1 MRASVPVFTRR
12 ALAIALAF
20 SVFTPITLV
29 NLAVVTTSA
38 QAKTRKPSIAEINE
52 AKKKEAEK
60 KAAADRAKAKLTAAS
75 NQLKVLTAKA
85 VAARNRYLQ
94 EVKKLEIATK
104 KAEAAK
110 KKEDVAT
117 AKSNK
122 AQTAVVA
129 SKTHIGRVAANAYIM
144 GSGFTDFDSILHA
157 DGPQDLMDRLST
169 LDAVGE
175 NNSSILLRLKV
186 AEESARLAKIEAEEA
201 RAEAVAA
208 RKEQADA
215 TARVAAAKKEA
226 DEARDAQ
233 EAEVKKL
240 QQMQNQL
247 IVELLSARKKR
258 VTLEQQRQLAIL
270 EEALAARA
278 EQTDVKAKIWP
289 VNGIG
294 FSNGRTTIRSNEEM
308 RVNAIEYARKQV
320 LARKPYVWGSEG
332 PNSFDCSG
340 LVYAAY
346 RSAGLGYPG
355 WDRVNSRIYY
365 SWTKRIP
372 LNELQPGDLLY
383 YSYKPDI
390 STIHHITIYAGNGM
404 MWEAH
409 NTKKGL
415 LYSSIYSIPGLI
427 PFGGRV

>member
-1 MRASVPVFTRR
+1 VYVKR
-12 ALAIALAF
+12 ALSIVLSVALV
-20 SVFTPITLV
+20 STLNISA
-29 NLAVVTTSA
+29 NLVSA
-38 QAKTRKPSIAEINE
+38 EAKTRKPTIAEINE
-52 AKKKEAEK
+52 AKAKEAAK
-60 KAAADRAKAKLTAAS
+60 KAAADRAKAQLAAAS
-75 NQLKVLTAKA
+75 NVLRTLTAKA

-94 EVKKLEIATK
+94 ELKKLEIATK
-104 KAEAAK
+104 KAQAAQKKEAAAIK
-110 KKEDVAT
+110 
-117 AKSNK
+117 KSNL
-122 AQTAVVA
+122 AQTAVIA
-129 SKTHIGRVAANAYIM
+129 SKNHIGKVAANAYIM

-208 RKEQADA
+208 RKEQAEA
-215 TARVAAAKKEA
+215 TARVAEAKKEA
-226 DEARDAQ
+226 DLARAAQ
-233 EAEVKKL
+233 EEEVKKL
-240 QQMQNQL
+240 QKMQDKL
-247 IVELLSARKKR
+247 IAELLSARKKR

-270 EEALAARA
+270 EEALASRA
-278 EQTDVKAKIWP
+278 EQTTGQAKIWS

-294 FSNGRTTIRSNEEM
+294 FSKGRTTIRSNEEI
-308 RVNAIEYARKQV
+308 RAKAVEYARKQV
-320 LARKPYVWGSEG
+320 LARKPYVWGNEG

-346 RSAGLGYPG
+346 RSAGLGYPE

-365 SWTKRIP
+365 SWTKRVPIS
-372 LNELQPGDLLY
+372 ELQPGDLLY

-409 NTKKGL
+409 NTRKGL

>member
-1 MRASVPVFTRR
+1 MRARVHVFARR
-12 ALAIALAF
+12 AL
-20 SVFTPITLV
+20 SVLLVSTLFLPLTV
-29 NLAVVTTSA
+29 SVSA
-38 QAKTRKPSIAEINE
+38 DAKTRKPSIAEINE

-60 KAAADRAKAKLTAAS
+60 KAAAERAKAKLNAAS
-75 NQLKVLTAKA
+75 NELKILTAKA
-85 VAARNRYLQ
+85 IAARNRYLQ
-94 EVKKLEIATK
+94 EVKKLAIATK
-104 KAEAAK
+104 KAEVAR
-110 KKEDVAT
+110 KKEEA
-117 AKSNK
+117 AIKKSNI
-122 AQTAVVA
+122 AQSAVIA
-129 SKTHIGRVAANAYIM
+129 SKNHIGKVAANAYIM

-186 AEESARLAKIEAEEA
+186 AEEAARLAKIEAEQA

-208 RKEQADA
+208 RQEQADA

-226 DEARDAQ
+226 DQARDAQ

-240 QQMQNQL
+240 QKMQNQL
-247 IVELLSARKKR
+247 IAELLSARKKR

-278 EQTDVKAKIWP
+278 EQTTGQAKIWP

-294 FSNGRTTIRSNEEM
+294 FSNGRTTIRSNEEI
-308 RVNAIEYARKQV
+308 RTKAVAYAKKQV
-320 LARKPYVWGSEG
+320 LARKPYVWGNEG

-340 LVYAAY
+340 LVFAAY

-365 SWTKRIP
+365 SWTKRVP
-372 LNELQPGDLLY
+372 LNELLPGDLLY
-383 YSYKPDI
+383 YSYKADI

-409 NTKKGL
+409 NTRKGL

>member
-1 MRASVPVFTRR
+1 MRARVHVFARR
-12 ALAIALAF
+12 AL
-20 SVFTPITLV
+20 SVLLVSTLFLPHTFLV
-29 NLAVVTTSA
+29 AA
-38 QAKTRKPSIAEINE
+38 DAKTRKPSIAEINE

-60 KAAADRAKAKLTAAS
+60 KAAAERAKAKLNAAS
-75 NQLKVLTAKA
+75 NELKILTAKA
-85 VAARNRYLQ
+85 IAARNRYLQ
-94 EVKKLEIATK
+94 EVKKLAIATK
-104 KAEAAK
+104 KAEVAR
-110 KKEDVAT
+110 KKEEA
-117 AKSNK
+117 AIKKSNI
-122 AQTAVVA
+122 AQSAVIA
-129 SKTHIGRVAANAYIM
+129 SKNHIGKVAANAYIM

-186 AEESARLAKIEAEEA
+186 AEEAARLAKIEAEQA

-208 RKEQADA
+208 RQEQADA

-226 DEARDAQ
+226 DQARDAQ

-240 QQMQNQL
+240 QKMQNQL
-247 IVELLSARKKR
+247 IAELLSARKKR

-278 EQTDVKAKIWP
+278 EQTTGQAKIWP

-294 FSNGRTTIRSNEEM
+294 FSNGRTTIRSNEEI
-308 RVNAIEYARKQV
+308 RTKAVAYAKKQV
-320 LARKPYVWGSEG
+320 LARKPYVWGNEG

-340 LVYAAY
+340 LVFAAY

-365 SWTKRIP
+365 SWTKRVP
-372 LNELQPGDLLY
+372 LNELLPGDLLY
-383 YSYKPDI
+383 YSYKADI

-409 NTKKGL
+409 NTRKGL

>member
-1 MRASVPVFTRR
+1 MRASVHVFTKR
-12 ALAIALAF
+12 ALALLLVSTLFLPSAMATQALG
-20 SVFTPITLV
+20 
-29 NLAVVTTSA
+29 
-38 QAKTRKPSIAEINE
+38 KTRKPSIAEIND
-52 AKKKEAEK
+52 AKQKEAEK
-60 KAAADRAKAKLTAAS
+60 KAAADRAKAKLNAAS
-75 NQLKVLTAKA
+75 NQLKILTAKA

-94 EVKKLEIATK
+94 EVKKLQIATK

-110 KKEDVAT
+110 KKEDIAI

-122 AQTAVVA
+122 AQNAVVE
-129 SKTHIGRVAANAYIM
+129 SKNHIGKVAANAYIM

-186 AEESARLAKIEAEEA
+186 AEESARLAKIEAEQA

-215 TARVAAAKKEA
+215 TMRVAAAKKEA
-226 DEARDAQ
+226 DQARDAQ
-233 EAEVKKL
+233 EVEVKKL
-240 QQMQNQL
+240 QKMQNQL
-247 IVELLSARKKR
+247 IAELLSARKKR

-294 FSNGRTTIRSNEEM
+294 FTNGRTTIRSNETIRLKAVEF
-308 RVNAIEYARKQV
+308 ASKQV

-340 LVYAAY
+340 LVYASY
-346 RSAGLGYPG
+346 RAAGLGYPG

-365 SWTKRIP
+365 SWTKRVP
-372 LNELQPGDLLY
+372 LDQLQPGDLLY
-383 YSYKPDI
+383 YSYKADI

>member
-1 MRASVPVFTRR
+1 VLLAS
-12 ALAIALAF
+12 ALFLPLNVSIPADAR
-20 SVFTPITLV
+20 
-29 NLAVVTTSA
+29 
-38 QAKTRKPSIAEINE
+38 TRKPTIAEINE
-52 AKKKEAEK
+52 AKKREAER
-60 KAAADRAKAKLTAAS
+60 KAAADRAKAQLNEAT
-75 NQLKVLTAKA
+75 NVLKVLTVKA

-104 KAEAAK
+104 KAEAAR
-110 KKEDVAT
+110 KKEEAAVK
-117 AKSNK
+117 KSNI
-122 AQTAVVA
+122 AQSAVIT
-129 SKTHIGRVAANAYIM
+129 SKNHIGKVAANAYIM

-169 LDAVGE
+169 LDAVGK

-208 RKEQADA
+208 RQEQADA
-215 TARVAAAKKEA
+215 TARVATAEKEA
-226 DEARDAQ
+226 DQARDAQ
-233 EAEVKKL
+233 EAEVEKL
-240 QQMQNQL
+240 QKMQNQL
-247 IVELLSARKKR
+247 IAELLSARKKR

-278 EQTDVKAKIWP
+278 EQTTGQLRIWP

-294 FSNGRTTIRSNEEM
+294 FSNGRTTIRSNEEI
-308 RVNAIEYARKQV
+308 RANAVAYARKQV
-320 LARKPYVWGSEG
+320 LARKPYVWGNEG

-340 LVYAAY
+340 LVFAAY

-365 SWTKRIP
+365 SWTKRVP
-372 LNELQPGDLLY
+372 LNELIPGDLLY

-409 NTKKGL
+409 NTRKGL

>member
-1 MRASVPVFTRR
+1 M
-12 ALAIALAF
+12 ALAAALIL
-20 SVFTPITLV
+20 PIITV
-29 NLAVVTTSA
+29 APA
-38 QAKTRKPSIAEINE
+38 DARTRKPSIAEINE
-52 AKKKEAEK
+52 AKKKEAAK
-60 KAAADRAKAKLTAAS
+60 KAAAEKAKAQLKAAS
-75 NQLKVLTAKA
+75 NQLKLLTTKA
-85 VAARNRYLQ
+85 IAARNRYLQ

-104 KAEAAK
+104 KAEAAQ
-110 KKEDVAT
+110 KKEDIAV
-117 AKSNK
+117 AKSKK
-122 AQTAVVA
+122 AESAVVD
-129 SKTHIGRVAANAYIM
+129 SKQHIGKVAANAYIM

-186 AEESARLAKIEAEEA
+186 AEESARLAKIDAEEA

-215 TARVAAAKKEA
+215 TARVQAAKKEA
-226 DEARDAQ
+226 DQARDAQ
-233 EAEVKKL
+233 ETEVKKL
-240 QQMQNQL
+240 QKMQNQL
-247 IVELLSARKKR
+247 IAELLSARKKR

-278 EQTDVKAKIWP
+278 EQTSGQAKIWP

-294 FSNGRTTIRSNEEM
+294 FSNGRTTIRSTEQI
-308 RVNAIEYARKQV
+308 RANAVEYAKKQV
-320 LARKPYVWGSEG
+320 MARKPYVWGSEG

-340 LVYAAY
+340 LVFAAY

-372 LNELQPGDLLY
+372 INELQPGDLLY
-383 YSYKPDI
+383 YSYKADI

-409 NTKKGL
+409 NTRKGL

>member
-1 MRASVPVFTRR
+1 MRASVHVSVRR
-12 ALAIALAF
+12 AF
-20 SVFTPITLV
+20 SVL
-29 NLAVVTTSA
+29 LASA
-38 QAKTRKPSIAEINE
+38 LFLPLNVSISADARTRKPTIAEINE
-52 AKKKEAEK
+52 AKKREAER
-60 KAAADRAKAKLTAAS
+60 KAAADRAKAQLNEAT
-75 NQLKVLTAKA
+75 NVLKVLTVKA

-104 KAEAAK
+104 KAEAAR
-110 KKEDVAT
+110 KKEEAAVK
-117 AKSNK
+117 KSNI
-122 AQTAVVA
+122 AQSAVIT
-129 SKTHIGRVAANAYIM
+129 SKNHIGKVAANAYIM

-169 LDAVGE
+169 LDAVGK

-208 RKEQADA
+208 RQEQADA
-215 TARVAAAKKEA
+215 TARVATAEKEA
-226 DEARDAQ
+226 DQARDAQ
-233 EAEVKKL
+233 EAEVEKL
-240 QQMQNQL
+240 QKMQNQL
-247 IVELLSARKKR
+247 IAELLSARKKR

-278 EQTDVKAKIWP
+278 EQTTWQARIWP

-294 FSNGRTTIRSNEEM
+294 FSNGRTTIRSNEEI
-308 RVNAIEYARKQV
+308 RANAVAYARKQV
-320 LARKPYVWGSEG
+320 LARKPYVWGNEG

-340 LVYAAY
+340 LVFAAY

-365 SWTKRIP
+365 SWTKRVP
-372 LNELQPGDLLY
+372 LNELIPGDLLY

-409 NTKKGL
+409 NTRKGL

>member
-1 MRASVPVFTRR
+1 MHVFAKRAFTVIV
-12 ALAIALAF
+12 AIALLSPLSLQVQAD
-20 SVFTPITLV
+20 
-29 NLAVVTTSA
+29 
-38 QAKTRKPSIAEINE
+38 AKTRKPSIAEIND
-52 AKKKEAEK
+52 AKAKEAQK
-60 KAAADRAKAKLTAAS
+60 KAEADLAKAKLAAAS
-75 NQLKVLTAKA
+75 SQLRMLTIKA

-104 KAEAAK
+104 KAEAAQ
-110 KKEDVAT
+110 KKEQA
-117 AKSNK
+117 AIKKSNL
-122 AQTAVVA
+122 AQGAVVA
-129 SKTHIGRVAANAYIM
+129 SKTHIGKVAANAYIM
-144 GSGFTDFDSILHA
+144 GSGFADFDSLLHA

-175 NNSSILLRLKV
+175 NNNSILLKLKV
-186 AEESARLAKIEAEEA
+186 AEESARLAKIDAEQA

-215 TARVAAAKKEA
+215 TARVESAKKEA
-226 DEARDAQ
+226 DAARNAQ
-233 EAEVKKL
+233 DLEVKKL
-240 QQMQNQL
+240 QKMQNQL
-247 IVELLSARKKR
+247 IAELLSARKKR

-278 EQTDVKAKIWP
+278 DQTSGQAKIWP
-289 VNGIG
+289 VNGVG
-294 FSNGRTTIRSNEEM
+294 FSNGRTTIRSNDTI
-308 RVNAIEYARKQV
+308 RSRALEYAKTQV

-340 LVYAAY
+340 LVFAAY
-346 RSAGLGYPG
+346 RAAGLGYPG

-365 SWTKRIP
+365 SWTKRVP
-372 LNELQPGDLLY
+372 LDQLQPGDLIF
-383 YSYKPDI
+383 YSYQADI

-409 NTKKGL
+409 NTRNGL

>member
-1 MRASVPVFTRR
+1 MHVFAKRAFTVIV
-12 ALAIALAF
+12 AIALLSPLSLQVQAD
-20 SVFTPITLV
+20 
-29 NLAVVTTSA
+29 
-38 QAKTRKPSIAEINE
+38 AKTRKPSIAEIND
-52 AKKKEAEK
+52 AKAKEAQK
-60 KAAADRAKAKLTAAS
+60 KAEADLAKAKLAAAS
-75 NQLKVLTAKA
+75 TQLRMLTIKA

-104 KAEAAK
+104 KAEAAQ
-110 KKEDVAT
+110 KKEQA
-117 AKSNK
+117 AIKKSNL
-122 AQTAVVA
+122 AQGAVVA
-129 SKTHIGRVAANAYIM
+129 SKTHIGKVAANAYIM
-144 GSGFTDFDSILHA
+144 GSGFADFDSLLHA

-175 NNSSILLRLKV
+175 NNNSILLKLKV
-186 AEESARLAKIEAEEA
+186 AEESARLAKIDAEQA

-215 TARVAAAKKEA
+215 TARVESAKKEA
-226 DEARDAQ
+226 DAARNAQ
-233 EAEVKKL
+233 DLEVKKL
-240 QQMQNQL
+240 QKMQNQL
-247 IVELLSARKKR
+247 IAELLSARKKR

-278 EQTDVKAKIWP
+278 DQTSGQAKIWP
-289 VNGIG
+289 VNGVG
-294 FSNGRTTIRSNEEM
+294 FSNGRTTIRSNDTI
-308 RVNAIEYARKQV
+308 RAKALEYAKTQV

-340 LVYAAY
+340 LVFAAY
-346 RSAGLGYPG
+346 RAAGLGYPG

-365 SWTKRIP
+365 SWTKRVP
-372 LNELQPGDLLY
+372 LDQLQPGDLIF
-383 YSYKPDI
+383 YSYQADI

-409 NTKKGL
+409 NTRNGL

>member
-1 MRASVPVFTRR
+1 MHVFAKRAFTVMV
-12 ALAIALAF
+12 AIALL
-20 SVFTPITLV
+20 STLSLQV
-29 NLAVVTTSA
+29 QAD
-38 QAKTRKPSIAEINE
+38 AKTRKPSIAEIND
-52 AKKKEAEK
+52 AKAKEAQK
-60 KAAADRAKAKLTAAS
+60 KAEADQAKAKLAAAS
-75 NQLKVLTAKA
+75 NKLRNLTIKA
-85 VAARNRYLQ
+85 IAARNRYLS

-104 KAEAAK
+104 KAEAAQ
-110 KKEDVAT
+110 KKEQA
-117 AKSNK
+117 AINKSNL
-122 AQTAVVA
+122 AQGAVVA
-129 SKTHIGRVAANAYIM
+129 SKTHIGKVAANAYMM
-144 GSGFTDFDSILHA
+144 GSGFADFDSLLHA

-175 NNSSILLRLKV
+175 NNNSILLKLKV
-186 AEESARLAKIEAEEA
+186 AEESARLAKIDAEQA

-215 TARVAAAKKEA
+215 TARVESAKKEA
-226 DEARDAQ
+226 DAARNAQ
-233 EAEVKKL
+233 DLEVKKL
-240 QQMQNQL
+240 QKMQNQL
-247 IVELLSARKKR
+247 IAELLSARKKR

-278 EQTDVKAKIWP
+278 DQTSGQAKIWP
-289 VNGIG
+289 VNGVG
-294 FSNGRTTIRSNEEM
+294 FSNGRTTIRSNDTI
-308 RVNAIEYARKQV
+308 RSKALEYAKTQV

-340 LVYAAY
+340 LVFAAY
-346 RSAGLGYPG
+346 RAAGLGYPG

-365 SWTKRIP
+365 SWTKRVP
-372 LNELQPGDLLY
+372 LDQLQPGDLIF
-383 YSYKPDI
+383 YSYQADI

-409 NTKKGL
+409 NTRNGL

>member
-1 MRASVPVFTRR
+1 MRARVHVFIKR
-12 ALAIALAF
+12 ALSVVLSLTLLATINF
-20 SVFTPITLV
+20 SAHI
-29 NLAVVTTSA
+29 TSA
-38 QAKTRKPSIAEINE
+38 EAKTRKPTIAEINE

-60 KAAADRAKAKLTAAS
+60 KAAADKAKAQLNAAS

-94 EVKKLEIATK
+94 ELKKLEIATK
-104 KAEAAK
+104 KAEIAR
-110 KKEDVAT
+110 KKEDA
-117 AKSNK
+117 ANKKSNA
-122 AQTAVVA
+122 AQVAVVS
-129 SKTHIGRVAANAYIM
+129 SKNHIGKVAANAYIM

-186 AEESARLAKIEAEEA
+186 AEESARLAKIDAEEA
-201 RAEAVAA
+201 RVEAVAA

-226 DEARDAQ
+226 DQARAAQ
-233 EAEVKKL
+233 EVEVKKL
-240 QQMQNQL
+240 QQMQDKL
-247 IVELLSARKKR
+247 IAELLSARKKR

-278 EQTDVKAKIWP
+278 EQTDVKAKVWP

-294 FSNGRTTIRSNEEM
+294 FTTGRTTIRSNESI
-308 RVNAIEYARKQV
+308 RTNAVAFAKKQV
-320 LARKPYVWGSEG
+320 IARKPYVWGNEG

-346 RSAGLGYPG
+346 RSAGLGYPE

-383 YSYKPDI
+383 YSYKADI

-409 NTKKGL
+409 NTRKGL

>member
-1 MRASVPVFTRR
+1 MHVFIKR
-12 ALAIALAF
+12 ALSVVLSLTLLATINF
-20 SVFTPITLV
+20 SAHI
-29 NLAVVTTSA
+29 TSA
-38 QAKTRKPSIAEINE
+38 EAKTRKPTIAEINE

-60 KAAADRAKAKLTAAS
+60 KAAADKAKAQLNAAS

-94 EVKKLEIATK
+94 ELKKLEIATK
-104 KAEAAK
+104 KAEIAR
-110 KKEDVAT
+110 KKEDA
-117 AKSNK
+117 ANKKSNA
-122 AQTAVVA
+122 AQVAVVS
-129 SKTHIGRVAANAYIM
+129 SKNHIGKVAANAYIM

-186 AEESARLAKIEAEEA
+186 AEE
-201 RAEAVAA
+201 
-208 RKEQADA
+208 QADA

-226 DEARDAQ
+226 DQARAAQ
-233 EAEVKKL
+233 EVEVKKL
-240 QQMQNQL
+240 QQMQDKL
-247 IVELLSARKKR
+247 IAELLSARKKR

-278 EQTDVKAKIWP
+278 EQTDVKAKVWP

-294 FSNGRTTIRSNEEM
+294 FTKGRTTIRSNESI
-308 RVNAIEYARKQV
+308 RTNAVAFAKKQV
-320 LARKPYVWGSEG
+320 IARKPYVWGNEG

-346 RSAGLGYPG
+346 RSAGLGYPE

-383 YSYKPDI
+383 YSYKADI

-409 NTKKGL
+409 NTRKGL

>member
-1 MRASVPVFTRR
+1 VFAKR
-12 ALAIALAF
+12 ALSIALVTALIL
-20 SVFTPITLV
+20 P
-29 NLAVVTTSA
+29 VVTSA
-38 QAKTRKPSIAEINE
+38 AADARTRKPSIAEINE

-60 KAAADRAKAKLTAAS
+60 KAAAERAKAKLAQAS
-75 NQLKVLTAKA
+75 NQLKLLTAKA
-85 VAARNRYLQ
+85 VAARNRYLG
-94 EVKKLEIATK
+94 EVKKLQIATK
-104 KAEAAK
+104 KAEAAQR
-110 KKEDVAT
+110 KEA
-117 AKSNK
+117 AAIKKSNL

-129 SKTHIGRVAANAYIM
+129 SKNHIGKVAANAYIM
-144 GSGFTDFDSILHA
+144 GSGFTDIDSLLNA
-157 DGPQDLMDRLST
+157 DGPQELMDRLST

-175 NNSSILLRLKV
+175 NNNSILLRLKV
-186 AEESARLAKIEAEEA
+186 AEESARLAKVEAEEA

-226 DEARDAQ
+226 DAARDAQ
-233 EAEVKKL
+233 ETEVKKL
-240 QQMQNQL
+240 QKMQNQL
-247 IVELLSARKKR
+247 IAELLSARKKR

-278 EQTDVKAKIWP
+278 EQTNVKAKIWP

-294 FSNGRTTIRSNEEM
+294 FGNGRSTIRSNEEI
-308 RVNAIEYARKQV
+308 RAKAVEYAKRQV
-320 LARKPYVWGSEG
+320 LARKPYVWGNEG

-340 LVYAAY
+340 LVYAAF

>member
-1 MRASVPVFTRR
+1 MFAKR
-12 ALAIALAF
+12 ALSIALA
-20 SVFTPITLV
+20 TALILP
-29 NLAVVTTSA
+29 VVTSA
-38 QAKTRKPSIAEINE
+38 AADARTRKPSIAEINE

-60 KAAADRAKAKLTAAS
+60 KAAAERAKAKLAQAS
-75 NQLKVLTAKA
+75 NQLKLLTAKA
-85 VAARNRYLQ
+85 VAARNRYLG
-94 EVKKLEIATK
+94 EVKKLQIATK
-104 KAEAAK
+104 KAEAAQR
-110 KKEDVAT
+110 KEEA
-117 AKSNK
+117 AIKKSNL

-129 SKTHIGRVAANAYIM
+129 SKNHIGKVAANAYIM
-144 GSGFTDFDSILHA
+144 GSGFTDIDSLLNA
-157 DGPQDLMDRLST
+157 DGPQELMDRLST

-175 NNSSILLRLKV
+175 NNNSILLRLKV
-186 AEESARLAKIEAEEA
+186 AEESARLAKVEAEEA

-226 DEARDAQ
+226 DAARDAQ
-233 EAEVKKL
+233 ETEVKKL
-240 QQMQNQL
+240 QKMQNQL
-247 IVELLSARKKR
+247 IAELLSARKKR

-278 EQTDVKAKIWP
+278 EQTNVKAKIWP

-294 FSNGRTTIRSNEEM
+294 FGNGRSTIRSNEEI
-308 RVNAIEYARKQV
+308 RAKAVEYAKRQV
-320 LARKPYVWGSEG
+320 LARKPYVWGNEG

-340 LVYAAY
+340 LVYAAF

>member
-1 MRASVPVFTRR
+1 MRVRVHVLQKR
-12 ALAIALAF
+12 ALSSLL
-20 SVFTPITLV
+20 SLTL
-29 NLAVVTTSA
+29 LTTLSLTAPLTSA
-38 QAKTRKPSIAEINE
+38 DAKTRKPSIAEINDAKAKE
-52 AKKKEAEK
+52 AAKKG
-60 KAAADRAKAKLTAAS
+60 AADKAKAKLAAAS

-94 EVKKLEIATK
+94 ELKKLEIATA
-104 KAEAAK
+104 KAQAAQ
-110 KKEDVAT
+110 KKEDA
-117 AKSNK
+117 AIKKSNL
-122 AQTAVVA
+122 AQAAVIT
-129 SKTHIGRVAANAYIM
+129 SKNHIGRVAANAYIM

-186 AEESARLAKIEAEEA
+186 AEETARLSKIEAEQA
-201 RAEAVAA
+201 RAAAVAA

-215 TARVAAAKKEA
+215 TARVAQAKKEA
-226 DEARDAQ
+226 DQARAAQ
-233 EAEVKKL
+233 EEEVKKL
-240 QQMQNQL
+240 QKMQDKL
-247 IVELLSARKKR
+247 LAELLSARKKR

-270 EEALAARA
+270 EEALASRA
-278 EQTDVKAKIWP
+278 EQTSGQAKIWP

-294 FSNGRTTIRSNEEM
+294 FSNGRTTIRSNEVI
-308 RVNAIEYARKQV
+308 RAKAVEYAKKQV
-320 LARKPYVWGSEG
+320 LARKPYIWGSEG

-340 LVYAAY
+340 LVFASY

-365 SWTKRIP
+365 SWTKRVPIS
-372 LNELQPGDLLY
+372 ELQPGDLIF
-383 YSYKPDI
+383 YSYKADI

-409 NTKKGL
+409 NTRMGL

>member
-1 MRASVPVFTRR
+1 MFQKR
-12 ALAIALAF
+12 ALSVALAAALIL
-20 SVFTPITLV
+20 PIITV
-29 NLAVVTTSA
+29 APA
-38 QAKTRKPSIAEINE
+38 DARTRKPSIAEINE
-52 AKKKEAEK
+52 AKKKEAAK
-60 KAAADRAKAKLTAAS
+60 KAAAEKAKAQLKAAS
-75 NQLKVLTAKA
+75 NQLKLLTTKA
-85 VAARNRYLQ
+85 IAARNRYLQ

-104 KAEAAK
+104 KAEAAQ
-110 KKEDVAT
+110 KKEDIAV
-117 AKSNK
+117 AKSKK
-122 AQTAVVA
+122 AESAVVD
-129 SKTHIGRVAANAYIM
+129 SKQHIGKVAANAYIM

-186 AEESARLAKIEAEEA
+186 AEESARLAKIDAEEA

-215 TARVAAAKKEA
+215 TARVQAAKKEA
-226 DEARDAQ
+226 DQARDAQ
-233 EAEVKKL
+233 ETEVKKL
-240 QQMQNQL
+240 QKMQNQL
-247 IVELLSARKKR
+247 IAELLSARKKR

-278 EQTDVKAKIWP
+278 EQTSGQAKIWP

-294 FSNGRTTIRSNEEM
+294 FSNGRTTIRSTEQI
-308 RVNAIEYARKQV
+308 RANAVEYAKKQV
-320 LARKPYVWGSEG
+320 MARKPYVWGSEG

-340 LVYAAY
+340 LVFAAY

-372 LNELQPGDLLY
+372 INELQPGDLLY
-383 YSYKPDI
+383 YSYKADI

-409 NTKKGL
+409 NTRKGL

>member
-1 MRASVPVFTRR
+1 MRARVHVFARR
-12 ALAIALAF
+12 ALSVVLASALF
-20 SVFTPITLV
+20 LPLNVSI
-29 NLAVVTTSA
+29 SA
-38 QAKTRKPSIAEINE
+38 DAKTRKPTIAEINE

-60 KAAADRAKAKLTAAS
+60 KAAADRAKAQLNAAS
-75 NQLKVLTAKA
+75 NVLKVLTAKA

-94 EVKKLEIATK
+94 EVKKLEIATT
-104 KAEAAK
+104 KAEAAR
-110 KKEDVAT
+110 KKEEAAVK
-117 AKSNK
+117 KSNI
-122 AQTAVVA
+122 AQSAVIA
-129 SKTHIGRVAANAYIM
+129 SKNHIGRVATSAYIM

-201 RAEAVAA
+201 RAEAFAA
-208 RKEQADA
+208 RQEQAAA

-226 DEARDAQ
+226 DQARDAQ
-233 EAEVKKL
+233 EVEVKKL
-240 QQMQNQL
+240 QSMQNQL
-247 IVELLSARKKR
+247 IAELLSARKKR

-270 EEALAARA
+270 EEALATRA
-278 EQTDVKAKIWP
+278 EQTVGQAKIWP

-294 FSNGRTTIRSNEEM
+294 FSNGRTTIRSNDEI
-308 RVNAIEYARKQV
+308 RAKAVAYAKKQV
-320 LARKPYVWGSEG
+320 LARKPYVWGNEG

-340 LVYAAY
+340 LVYAAF

-365 SWTKRIP
+365 SWTKRVP
-372 LNELQPGDLLY
+372 LNELVPGDLLY
-383 YSYKPDI
+383 YSYKADI

-409 NTKKGL
+409 NTRKGL

>member
-1 MRASVPVFTRR
+1 MRARVHVFARR
-12 ALAIALAF
+12 AL
-20 SVFTPITLV
+20 SVLLVSTLFLPHTFLV
-29 NLAVVTTSA
+29 AA
-38 QAKTRKPSIAEINE
+38 DAKTRKPSIAEINE

-60 KAAADRAKAKLTAAS
+60 KAAAERAKAKLNAAS
-75 NQLKVLTAKA
+75 NELKILTAKA
-85 VAARNRYLQ
+85 IAARNRYLQ
-94 EVKKLEIATK
+94 EVKKLAIATK
-104 KAEAAK
+104 KAEAAR
-110 KKEDVAT
+110 KKEEA
-117 AKSNK
+117 AIKKSNI
-122 AQTAVVA
+122 AQSAVIA
-129 SKTHIGRVAANAYIM
+129 SKNHIGKVAANAYIM

-186 AEESARLAKIEAEEA
+186 AEEAARLAKIEAEQA

-208 RKEQADA
+208 RQEQADA

-226 DEARDAQ
+226 DQARDAQ

-240 QQMQNQL
+240 QKMQNQL
-247 IVELLSARKKR
+247 IAELLSARKKR

-278 EQTDVKAKIWP
+278 EQTTGQAKIWP

-294 FSNGRTTIRSNEEM
+294 FSNGRTTIRSNEEI
-308 RVNAIEYARKQV
+308 RTKAVAYAKKQV
-320 LARKPYVWGSEG
+320 LARKPYVWGNEG

-340 LVYAAY
+340 LVFAAY

-365 SWTKRIP
+365 SWTKRVP
-372 LNELQPGDLLY
+372 LNELLPGDLLY
-383 YSYKPDI
+383 YSYKADI

-409 NTKKGL
+409 NTRKGL

>member
-1 MRASVPVFTRR
+1 MRMPVFTKR
-12 ALAIALAF
+12 ALSVILTCSLFLPLSSAIQAD
-20 SVFTPITLV
+20 
-29 NLAVVTTSA
+29 
-38 QAKTRKPSIAEINE
+38 AKTRKPSVAEINE
-52 AKKKEAEK
+52 AKQREAEK
-60 KAAADRAKAKLTAAS
+60 KAAADKAKAKLNAAS
-75 NQLKVLTAKA
+75 NQLKILTAKA
-85 VAARNRYLQ
+85 IAARNRYLQ

-110 KKEDVAT
+110 KKEDIAV

-122 AQTAVVA
+122 AESAVVD
-129 SKTHIGRVAANAYIM
+129 SKKHIGKIAANAYIM

-175 NNSSILLRLKV
+175 NNSSILLKLKV
-186 AEESARLAKIEAEEA
+186 AEESARLAKIEAQDA

-226 DEARDAQ
+226 DQARDAQ
-233 EAEVKKL
+233 EKEVAKL
-240 QQMQNQL
+240 QKMQNQL
-247 IVELLSARKKR
+247 IAELLSARKKR

-278 EQTDVKAKIWP
+278 EQTEGQAKIWP

-294 FSNGRTTIRSNEEM
+294 FTNGRTTIRSTEEI
-308 RVNAIEYARKQV
+308 RAKAVEFARKQV

-340 LVYAAY
+340 LVFAAY

-365 SWTKRIP
+365 SWTKRVP
-372 LNELQPGDLLY
+372 LSELQPGDLLY
-383 YSYKPDI
+383 YSYKADV

-409 NTKKGL
+409 NTRKGL

>member
-1 MRASVPVFTRR
+1 MLP
-12 ALAIALAF
+12 LM
-20 SVFTPITLV
+20 
-29 NLAVVTTSA
+29 TSINA
-38 QAKTRKPSIAEINE
+38 DARTRKPSIAEINE

-60 KAAADRAKAKLTAAS
+60 KAAAERAKAQLAQAS

-85 VAARNRYLQ
+85 VAARNRYLG
-94 EVKKLEIATK
+94 EVKKLKIATK
-104 KAEAAK
+104 KAEAAQ
-110 KKEDVAT
+110 KKEA
-117 AKSNK
+117 AAIKKSK
-122 AQTAVVA
+122 LAQTAVVA
-129 SKTHIGRVAANAYIM
+129 SKNHIGKVAANAYIM
-144 GSGFTDFDSILHA
+144 GSGFAEIDSLLHA

-186 AEESARLAKIEAEEA
+186 AEESARLARVEAEQA

-208 RKEQADA
+208 RKEQAEA

-226 DEARDAQ
+226 DSARAAQ

-240 QQMQNQL
+240 QKMQNQL
-247 IVELLSARKKR
+247 IAELLSARKKR

-278 EQTDVKAKIWP
+278 EQTNVKAKIWP

-294 FSNGRTTIRSNEEM
+294 FTNGRTTIRSNEQI
-308 RVNAIEYARKQV
+308 RAKAVEYAKKQV

-340 LVYAAY
+340 LVYAAF

-372 LNELQPGDLLY
+372 LNELEPGDLLY

>member
-1 MRASVPVFTRR
+1 MLVFQKR
-12 ALAIALAF
+12 ALSVALAAALIL
-20 SVFTPITLV
+20 PIITV
-29 NLAVVTTSA
+29 APA
-38 QAKTRKPSIAEINE
+38 DARTRKPSIAEINE
-52 AKKKEAEK
+52 AKKKEAAK
-60 KAAADRAKAKLTAAS
+60 KAAAEKAKAQLKAAS
-75 NQLKVLTAKA
+75 NQLKLLTTKA
-85 VAARNRYLQ
+85 IAARNRYLQ

-104 KAEAAK
+104 KAEAAQ
-110 KKEDVAT
+110 KKEDIAV
-117 AKSNK
+117 AKSKK
-122 AQTAVVA
+122 AESAVVD
-129 SKTHIGRVAANAYIM
+129 SKQHIGKVAANAYIM

-186 AEESARLAKIEAEEA
+186 AEESARLAKIDAEEA

-215 TARVAAAKKEA
+215 TARVQAAKKEA
-226 DEARDAQ
+226 DQARDAQ
-233 EAEVKKL
+233 ETEVKKL
-240 QQMQNQL
+240 QKMQNQL
-247 IVELLSARKKR
+247 IAELLSARKKR

-278 EQTDVKAKIWP
+278 EQTSGQAKIWP

-294 FSNGRTTIRSNEEM
+294 FSNGRTTIRSTEQI
-308 RVNAIEYARKQV
+308 RANAVEYAKKQV
-320 LARKPYVWGSEG
+320 MARKPYVWGSEG

-340 LVYAAY
+340 LVFAAY

-372 LNELQPGDLLY
+372 INELQPGDLLY
-383 YSYKPDI
+383 YSYKADI

-409 NTKKGL
+409 NTRKGL

>member
-1 MRASVPVFTRR
+1 MLVFQKR
-12 ALAIALAF
+12 ALSVALAAALIL
-20 SVFTPITLV
+20 PIITV
-29 NLAVVTTSA
+29 APA
-38 QAKTRKPSIAEINE
+38 DARTRKPSIAEINE
-52 AKKKEAEK
+52 AKKKEAAK
-60 KAAADRAKAKLTAAS
+60 KAAAEKAKAQLKAAS
-75 NQLKVLTAKA
+75 NQLKLLTTKA
-85 VAARNRYLQ
+85 IAARNRYLQ

-104 KAEAAK
+104 KAEAAQ
-110 KKEDVAT
+110 KKEDIAV
-117 AKSNK
+117 AKSKK
-122 AQTAVVA
+122 AESAVVD
-129 SKTHIGRVAANAYIM
+129 SKQHIGKVAANAYIM

-186 AEESARLAKIEAEEA
+186 AEESARLAKIDAEEA

-215 TARVAAAKKEA
+215 TARVQAAKKEA
-226 DEARDAQ
+226 DQARDAQ
-233 EAEVKKL
+233 ETEVKKL
-240 QQMQNQL
+240 QKMQNQL
-247 IVELLSARKKR
+247 IAELLSARKKR

-278 EQTDVKAKIWP
+278 EQTSGQAKIWP

-294 FSNGRTTIRSNEEM
+294 FSNGRTTIRSNEEI
-308 RVNAIEYARKQV
+308 RANAVEYAKKQV
-320 LARKPYVWGSEG
+320 MARKPYVWGSEG

-340 LVYAAY
+340 LVFAAY

-372 LNELQPGDLLY
+372 INELQPGDLLY
-383 YSYKPDI
+383 YSYKADI

-409 NTKKGL
+409 NTRKGL

>member
-1 MRASVPVFTRR
+1 MRVPVFTKR
-12 ALAIALAF
+12 ALSVVLTCSLFLPLSSAIQAD
-20 SVFTPITLV
+20 
-29 NLAVVTTSA
+29 
-38 QAKTRKPSIAEINE
+38 AKTRKPSVTEINE
-52 AKKKEAEK
+52 AKQREAEK
-60 KAAADRAKAKLTAAS
+60 KAAADKAKAQLNAAS
-75 NQLKVLTAKA
+75 NQLKILTAKA
-85 VAARNRYLQ
+85 IAARNRYLQ

-104 KAEAAK
+104 KAEAAQ
-110 KKEDVAT
+110 KKEEIAV

-122 AQTAVVA
+122 AESAVVD
-129 SKTHIGRVAANAYIM
+129 SKNHIGKIAANAYIM

-175 NNSSILLRLKV
+175 NNSSILLKLKV
-186 AEESARLAKIEAEEA
+186 AEESARLAKIEAQDA

-233 EAEVKKL
+233 EKEVAKL
-240 QQMQNQL
+240 QKMQNQL
-247 IVELLSARKKR
+247 IAELLSARKKR

-278 EQTDVKAKIWP
+278 EQTEGQAKIWP

-294 FSNGRTTIRSNEEM
+294 FSNGRTTIRSTEEI
-308 RVNAIEYARKQV
+308 RAKAVEFARKQV

-340 LVYAAY
+340 LVFASY

-365 SWTKRIP
+365 SWTKRVP
-372 LNELQPGDLLY
+372 LSELQPGDLLY
-383 YSYKPDI
+383 YSYKADV

-409 NTKKGL
+409 NTRKGL

>member
-1 MRASVPVFTRR
+1 MRMPVFTKR
-12 ALAIALAF
+12 ALSVILTCSLLLPLSTAIQAD
-20 SVFTPITLV
+20 
-29 NLAVVTTSA
+29 
-38 QAKTRKPSIAEINE
+38 AKTRKPSVAEINE
-52 AKKKEAEK
+52 AKQREAEK
-60 KAAADRAKAKLTAAS
+60 KAAADKAKAKLNAAS
-75 NQLKVLTAKA
+75 NQLKLLTAKA
-85 VAARNRYLQ
+85 IAARNRYLQ

-110 KKEDVAT
+110 KKEDIAVE
-117 AKSNK
+117 KSNK
-122 AQTAVVA
+122 AESAVVD
-129 SKTHIGRVAANAYIM
+129 SKKHIGKIAANAYIM

-175 NNSSILLRLKV
+175 NNSSILLKLKV
-186 AEESARLAKIEAEEA
+186 AEESARLAKIEAQDA

-226 DEARDAQ
+226 DQARDAQ
-233 EAEVKKL
+233 EKEVAKL
-240 QQMQNQL
+240 QKMQNQL
-247 IVELLSARKKR
+247 IAELLSARKKR

-278 EQTDVKAKIWP
+278 EQTEGQAKIWP

-294 FSNGRTTIRSNEEM
+294 FSNGRTTIRSTEEI
-308 RVNAIEYARKQV
+308 RAKAVEFARKQV

-340 LVYAAY
+340 LVFAAY

-365 SWTKRIP
+365 SWTKRVP
-372 LNELQPGDLLY
+372 LSELQPGDLLY
-383 YSYKPDI
+383 YSYKADV

-409 NTKKGL
+409 NTRKGL

>member
-1 MRASVPVFTRR
+1 VLLAS
-12 ALAIALAF
+12 ALFLPLNVSI
-20 SVFTPITLV
+20 
-29 NLAVVTTSA
+29 SA
-38 QAKTRKPSIAEINE
+38 DARTRKPTIAEINE
-52 AKKKEAEK
+52 AKKREAER
-60 KAAADRAKAKLTAAS
+60 KAAADRAKAQLNEAT
-75 NQLKVLTAKA
+75 NVLKVLTVKA

-104 KAEAAK
+104 KAEAAR
-110 KKEDVAT
+110 KKEEAAVK
-117 AKSNK
+117 KSNI
-122 AQTAVVA
+122 AQSAVIT
-129 SKTHIGRVAANAYIM
+129 SKNHIGKVAANAYIM

-169 LDAVGE
+169 LDAVGK

-208 RKEQADA
+208 RQEQADA
-215 TARVAAAKKEA
+215 TARVATAEKEA
-226 DEARDAQ
+226 DQARDAQ
-233 EAEVKKL
+233 EAEVEKL
-240 QQMQNQL
+240 QKMQNQL
-247 IVELLSARKKR
+247 IAELLSARKKR

-278 EQTDVKAKIWP
+278 EQTTGQSRIWP

-294 FSNGRTTIRSNEEM
+294 FSNGRTTIRSNEEI
-308 RVNAIEYARKQV
+308 RANAVAYARKQV
-320 LARKPYVWGSEG
+320 LARKPYVWGNEG

-340 LVYAAY
+340 LVFAAY

-365 SWTKRIP
+365 SWTKRVP
-372 LNELQPGDLLY
+372 LNELIPGDLLY

-409 NTKKGL
+409 NTRKGL

>member
-1 MRASVPVFTRR
+1 M
-12 ALAIALAF
+12 LAIA
-20 SVFTPITLV
+20 VFLPLNATIQIS
-29 NLAVVTTSA
+29 SA
-38 QAKTRKPSIAEINE
+38 DARTRKPSIAEINE

-60 KAAADRAKAKLTAAS
+60 KAAADRAKAKLAQAS

-85 VAARNRYLQ
+85 VAARNVYLT
-94 EVKKLEIATK
+94 EVKKLNIATK
-104 KAEAAK
+104 KAEAAQ
-110 KKEDVAT
+110 KKEEAAVK
-117 AKSNK
+117 KSNI

-129 SKTHIGRVAANAYIM
+129 SKNHIGKVAANAYIM
-144 GSGFTDFDSILHA
+144 GSGFADIDSLLHA

-186 AEESARLAKIEAEEA
+186 AEESARLAKVEAEEA

-208 RKEQADA
+208 RKEQAEA

-226 DEARDAQ
+226 DSARDAQ

-240 QQMQNQL
+240 QKMQNQL
-247 IVELLSARKKR
+247 IAELLSARKKR

-278 EQTDVKAKIWP
+278 AQTGGQAKIWS

-294 FSNGRTTIRSNEEM
+294 FTNGRTTIRSNEKI
-308 RVNAIEYARKQV
+308 RTKAVEYAKKQV
-320 LARKPYVWGSEG
+320 LARKPYVWGNEG

-340 LVYAAY
+340 LVYAAF
-346 RSAGLGYPG
+346 RSAGLGYPE

-365 SWTKRIP
+365 SWTKRVP
-372 LNELQPGDLLY
+372 LNELEPGDLLY

>member
-1 MRASVPVFTRR
+1 MKVRVHVSLKR
-12 ALAIALAF
+12 AL
-20 SVFTPITLV
+20 SVLLSLTLLV
-29 NLAVVTTSA
+29 TINLSAHLTSA
-38 QAKTRKPSIAEINE
+38 EAKTRKPTIAEINE
-52 AKKKEAEK
+52 AKSKEAEK
-60 KAAADRAKAKLTAAS
+60 KAAAERAKQKLAAAS
-75 NQLKVLTAKA
+75 SELRVLTAKA

-94 EVKKLEIATK
+94 ELKKLEIATK
-104 KAEAAK
+104 KAQAAQKKEAAAIK
-110 KKEDVAT
+110 
-117 AKSNK
+117 KSNL
-122 AQTAVVA
+122 AQTAVIA
-129 SKTHIGRVAANAYIM
+129 SKNHIGKVAANAYIM

-215 TARVAAAKKEA
+215 TARVADAKKEA
-226 DEARDAQ
+226 DQARAAQ
-233 EAEVKKL
+233 EVEVKKL
-240 QQMQNQL
+240 QKMQNQL
-247 IVELLSARKKR
+247 IAELLSARKKR

-278 EQTDVKAKIWP
+278 EQTVGQAKIWP

-294 FSNGRTTIRSNEEM
+294 FSNGRTTIRSNEEI
-308 RVNAIEYARKQV
+308 RAKAVEYARKQV
-320 LARKPYVWGSEG
+320 LARKPYVWGNEG

-340 LVYAAY
+340 LVYASYKA
-346 RSAGLGYPG
+346 AGLGYPG

-365 SWTKRIP
+365 SWTKRVPIS
-372 LNELQPGDLLY
+372 ELQPGDLLY
-383 YSYKPDI
+383 YSYKADI

-409 NTKKGL
+409 NTRKGL